1 MRNTN
6 NTANGRPSLQLEN
19 PRQQRRL
26 NQVIASI
33 PDAGVPNLA
42 SRLVK
47 LERTL
52 VRQSQHDVEI
62 VESVVRVLEHPPHKR
77 LAEKLRNLIK
87 GTTHEA
93 NAQ

>member
-1 MRNTN
+1 M
-6 NTANGRPSLQLEN
+6 QLEN

-26 NQVIASI
+26 NQVIASM
-33 PDAGVPNLA
+33 PDAGMANLA

-47 LERTL
+47 FERT
-52 VRQSQHDVEI
+52 VRQSRHDAEVVEA
-62 VESVVRVLEHPPHKR
+62 VVRILEHPAHQR
-77 LAEKLRNLIK
+77 LADKLRHLITK

>member
-1 MRNTN
+1 VQF
-6 NTANGRPSLQLEN
+6 SE
-19 PRQQRRL
+19 
-26 NQVIASI
+26 VIASI
-33 PDAGVPNLA
+33 PESKRAELA
-42 SRLVK
+42 PRLVK

-62 VESVVRVLEHPPHKR
+62 VESVVRVLEHPAHKR

-87 GTTHEA
+87 GTTNEP